1 MLSSLGTGTYLGDAD
16 KLTDEA
22 VAAGIVTAVHHGW
35 NVIDTASNY
44 RGGRAEVRIL
54 IIVALLQAKSL
65 HHLLQQQPGHVI
77 KLTFGQS
84 AASSSSRCLLPPH
97 YLTWA
102 RDRDAL

>member
-54 IIVALLQAKSL
+54 STCCTSPGKKLVVCLPSHQAQALV
-65 HHLLQQQPGHVI
+65 H
-77 KLTFGQS
+77 
-84 AASSSSRCLLPPH
+84 
-97 YLTWA
+97 
-102 RDRDAL
+102 